1 MNLRITLALP
11 LLLLTAACSNGNESE
26 MTFTGIMDANTI
38 RISAETPG
46 RILALMVD
54 EGETVVKDSVLAIVE
69 TERLGYQL
77 DQNDAMLSELQH
89 QTASSES
96 RLRAARVQ
104 RANVARK
111 YERFKT
117 LLSQQAATQQV
128 VDDLKAQLDAA
139 DAELT
144 AAESGLAGMRSK
156 RSQIEA
162 GNDMV
167 RKQQRDARITA
178 PLTGRVLVRY
188 TDVGEL
194 LGIGSPVFD
203 IADLRDMW
211 TKIYVSETQLPSLR
225 LGENVKI
232 EIDGTDASFVGRISW
247 ISDKAEFTPKTI
259 LTEETR
265 TALVYP
271 VKIKV
276 ENRDDLLKIG
286 MPVTVHVGKGS

>member
-1 MNLRITLALP
+1 
-11 LLLLTAACSNGNESE
+11 
-26 MTFTGIMDANTI
+26 
-38 RISAETPG
+38 
-46 RILALMVD
+46 MVD

-96 RLRAARVQ
+96 RLSAARVQ

-111 YERFKT
+111 YERFRT

-276 ENRDDLLKIG
+276 ENRDDILKIG